1 MPLAHYVS
9 LYTDTSSL
17 LFSLSLHP
25 AGTQFEGHILQR
37 EAQNSKFD
45 FLRPGTPYN
54 PYYKHMVTI
63 AAACSRTQALVSG
76 ICNAK
81 SRMPA
86 TSAQLPNSG
95 PPGDGLAYPAF
106 TGSLYSCHKTCLPT
120 GGSTKGFRSS
130 HLAACLQVTQLQAGT
145 DGAKPATAAQQA
157 EQASELQ
164 QQAAGKALA
173 VAAAQPQRPLE
184 KPEPEKFSVPVP
196 EGLAYEMVDLI
207 KLTAQHVARNG
218 SGFLTGQLWA
228 TGWPCCTHAGPI
240 RGQSAQVCADSL
252 VIKLLT
258 KGSPLRLQCLLKG
271 CTGYASGDT
280 HSSGTWPRSPNTGS
294 PLCCRPGQG

>member
-1 MPLAHYVS
+1 MF
-9 LYTDTSSL
+9 DTSSL
-17 LFSLSLHP
+17 LSSLNLHP

-54 PYYKHMVTI
+54 PYYQHMVTM
-63 AAACSRTQALVSG
+63 AGCSCQPARVHRACCQEY
-76 ICNAK
+76 CNATP
-81 SRMPA
+81 RRPA

-95 PPGDGLAYPAF
+95 DPQAALAF
-106 TGSLYSCHKTCLPT
+106 KSSTGSLQSCHQTCLLT
-120 GGSTKGFRSS
+120 GGDTKESRSS
-130 HLAACLQVTQLQAGT
+130 HLAARLQVAQFQAGT

-173 VAAAQPQRPLE
+173 AAAAQPQRPME

-228 TGWPCCTHAGPI
+228 TGWPCCPQAAPPGW
-240 RGQSAQVCADSL
+240 QSALGCVRAIAVGYQVAQS
-252 VIKLLT
+252 
-258 KGSPLRLQCLLKG
+258 
-271 CTGYASGDT
+271 
-280 HSSGTWPRSPNTGS
+280 
-294 PLCCRPGQG
+294 